1 MNKHLRKFLLL
12 LPCLLLHPE
21 GSRAITVDIPAGEVV
36 SGGDV
41 HSVVTQRVY
50 GEADNFTVLGKQ
62 QVMSGGVTRN
72 SNIYPYGQ
80 QDVLQNGISYGTV
93 VQQYAVQNVDGRAY
107 SSSVGSYG
115 TIYVNAGGYA
125 EDTSV
130 DGGSFFVSSGGTAE
144 GTVIAS
150 GHEYISGTDNNA
162 KVSGGIQ
169 EIRDGGVAFGA
180 QVSGGRQQ
188 VNAGGTVQDTTVFG
202 RGTLEVAGKAV
213 ATTVQNGGEMTVK
226 DGGAAEKTTVS
237 GGTMTV
243 DEEGIAQNTTVLSGT
258 QYVYG
263 RDVNGRVSG
272 GEQIIEGGGSA
283 ENAVVSENGI
293 QQVGF
298 YGTSENTR
306 VDAGGVQTVGWEGT
320 AANTTLNGGTMN
332 VESGGTSL
340 QAKIVSGTQNV
351 FGTDRES
358 AVSGGIQ
365 IVKEQ
370 GYVHNAVI
378 SGTGIQQV
386 DAGGTAENSVIENGG
401 RLTVAG
407 DINGAVVKKGG
418 QAEIQNGGKTSGMSI
433 NGGNSYIKSGGEAV
447 SSIIS
452 LGTEYVEGKSENARI
467 YIGGSQIVENGG
479 IASGSTVNLFGVQQV
494 ADGGQAAESRI
505 IGGTQIVRGTADGTE
520 LFAGLQNIETG
531 GLASDTKIHGGI
543 QTVFSGGI
551 SRNTEADGGLI
562 VLHSG
567 GIMSGITKIT
577 DGILNVAGTNNIS
590 DLELKNALVTIIKE
604 PGFSQLQIDKLDGSG
619 IFSISSNLAQNEADH
634 LDIGGGNGNFGLI
647 VHDYSADGNLPAEF
661 KLIDETSSAADNFY
675 LVGNAVDVG
684 AFRYNLQHDG
694 DDWVL
699 HRTQE
704 HTDSSLI
711 AKNTYS
717 SLASLFYTHLN
728 PLYNRFRMKH
738 KRTGKDD
745 GLWIKGIGREI
756 KFRYK
761 DQTKSNMK
769 IYGAEIGYDREIWH
783 NGGKGLQLGLY
794 GGTSDSRQKYD
805 RGGHGD
811 GETQSLGV
819 YSTLSTADN
828 WFVDVVGT
836 YFWHTQ
842 KIKSYTPSGSDVN
855 GKYDANAWQVSAFV
869 GKRWDIAESWFVEP
883 YMGLNYM
890 RVDGIDYRTNFNTR
904 VSASAA
910 DYLGGSIGVSGGK
923 EFVLA
928 DGTVF
933 DAYGRFSL
941 MHDWDGKSPVT
952 VADEIFA
959 EDTSSLRYELG
970 AGIAAAWN
978 ETNSA
983 YFEASTQLGSSVR
996 FPWEINIGIQFNF

>member
-1 MNKHLRKFLLL
+1 
-12 LPCLLLHPE
+12 
-21 GSRAITVDIPAGEVV
+21 
-36 SGGDV
+36 
-41 HSVVTQRVY
+41 
-50 GEADNFTVLGKQ
+50 
-62 QVMSGGVTRN
+62 
-72 SNIYPYGQ
+72 
-80 QDVLQNGISYGTV
+80 
-93 VQQYAVQNVDGRAY
+93 
-107 SSSVGSYG
+107 
-115 TIYVNAGGYA
+115 
-125 EDTSV
+125 
-130 DGGSFFVSSGGTAE
+130 
-144 GTVIAS
+144 
-150 GHEYISGTDNNA
+150 
-162 KVSGGIQ
+162 
-169 EIRDGGVAFGA
+169 
-180 QVSGGRQQ
+180 
-188 VNAGGTVQDTTVFG
+188 
-202 RGTLEVAGKAV
+202 
-213 ATTVQNGGEMTVK
+213 
-226 DGGAAEKTTVS
+226 
-237 GGTMTV
+237 
-243 DEEGIAQNTTVLSGT
+243 
-258 QYVYG
+258 
-263 RDVNGRVSG
+263 
-272 GEQIIEGGGSA
+272 
-283 ENAVVSENGI
+283 
-293 QQVGF
+293 
-298 YGTSENTR
+298 
-306 VDAGGVQTVGWEGT
+306 
-320 AANTTLNGGTMN
+320 
-332 VESGGTSL
+332 
-340 QAKIVSGTQNV
+340 
-351 FGTDRES
+351 
-358 AVSGGIQ
+358 
-365 IVKEQ
+365 
-370 GYVHNAVI
+370 
-378 SGTGIQQV
+378 
-386 DAGGTAENSVIENGG
+386 
-401 RLTVAG
+401 
-407 DINGAVVKKGG
+407 
-418 QAEIQNGGKTSGMSI
+418 MSI

-447 SSIIS
+447 SSVIS

-634 LDIGGGNGNFGLI
+634 LDIGGDNGNFGLI

>member
-1 MNKHLRKFLLL
+1 MERISCTPRENYREIVEKQGFGFHESYWMEDACYCFTSAEIEALEKATAECYEMYCKAVEA
-12 LPCLLLHPE
+12 CLYDNRRLDALC
-21 GSRAITVDIPAGEVV
+21 IPATV
-36 SGGDV
+36 
-41 HSVVTQRVY
+41 R
-50 GEADNFTVLGKQ
+50 EAIVRSWEED
-62 QVMSGGVTRN
+62 
-72 SNIYPYGQ
+72 
-80 QDVLQNGISYGTV
+80 D
-93 VQQYAVQNVDGRAY
+93 Y
-107 SSSVGSYG
+107 S
-115 TIYVNAGGYA
+115 
-125 EDTSV
+125 
-130 DGGSFFVSSGGTAE
+130 
-144 GTVIAS
+144 
-150 GHEYISGTDNNA
+150 
-162 KVSGGIQ
+162 
-169 EIRDGGVAFGA
+169 
-180 QVSGGRQQ
+180 
-188 VNAGGTVQDTTVFG
+188 
-202 RGTLEVAGKAV
+202 L
-213 ATTVQNGGEMTVK
+213 
-226 DGGAAEKTTVS
+226 
-237 GGTMTV
+237 
-243 DEEGIAQNTTVLSGT
+243 
-258 QYVYG
+258 YG
-263 RDVNGRVSG
+263 RFDFAFVNGVPKLLEFNADTPTSLVEAAVIQWLWKEDVFPSHDQFNSIHEKMVESWKYIHERYQCGRYYFASISDCLEDNATLG
-272 GEQIIEGGGSA
+272 YIISTAFEAGLVPYELDIRSIRH
-283 ENAVVSENGI
+283 ENG
-293 QQVGF
+293 
-298 YGTSENTR
+298 S
-306 VDAGGVQTVGWEGT
+306 
-320 AANTTLNGGTMN
+320 
-332 VESGGTSL
+332 
-340 QAKIVSGTQNV
+340 
-351 FGTDRES
+351 
-358 AVSGGIQ
+358 
-365 IVKEQ
+365 
-370 GYVHNAVI
+370 
-378 SGTGIQQV
+378 
-386 DAGGTAENSVIENGG
+386 
-401 RLTVAG
+401 
-407 DINGAVVKKGG
+407 
-418 QAEIQNGGKTSGMSI
+418 
-433 NGGNSYIKSGGEAV
+433 
-447 SSIIS
+447 
-452 LGTEYVEGKSENARI
+452 
-467 YIGGSQIVENGG
+467 
-479 IASGSTVNLFGVQQV
+479 
-494 ADGGQAAESRI
+494 
-505 IGGTQIVRGTADGTE
+505 
-520 LFAGLQNIETG
+520 LFAP
-531 GLASDTKIHGGI
+531 
-543 QTVFSGGI
+543 
-551 SRNTEADGGLI
+551 DGGLI

-619 IFSISSNLAQNEADH
+619 IFSISSNLAQSEADH
-634 LDIGGGNGNFGLI
+634 LDIGGSNGNFGLI

-711 AKNTYS
+711 AQNTYS
-717 SLASLFYTHLN
+717 SLASLFYTHLS

-970 AGIAAAWN
+970 VGIAAAWN

>member
-1 MNKHLRKFLLL
+1 M
-12 LPCLLLHPE
+12 
-21 GSRAITVDIPAGEVV
+21 
-36 SGGDV
+36 
-41 HSVVTQRVY
+41 
-50 GEADNFTVLGKQ
+50 
-62 QVMSGGVTRN
+62 
-72 SNIYPYGQ
+72 
-80 QDVLQNGISYGTV
+80 
-93 VQQYAVQNVDGRAY
+93 
-107 SSSVGSYG
+107 
-115 TIYVNAGGYA
+115 
-125 EDTSV
+125 
-130 DGGSFFVSSGGTAE
+130 
-144 GTVIAS
+144 
-150 GHEYISGTDNNA
+150 
-162 KVSGGIQ
+162 
-169 EIRDGGVAFGA
+169 
-180 QVSGGRQQ
+180 
-188 VNAGGTVQDTTVFG
+188 
-202 RGTLEVAGKAV
+202 
-213 ATTVQNGGEMTVK
+213 
-226 DGGAAEKTTVS
+226 
-237 GGTMTV
+237 
-243 DEEGIAQNTTVLSGT
+243 
-258 QYVYG
+258 
-263 RDVNGRVSG
+263 
-272 GEQIIEGGGSA
+272 
-283 ENAVVSENGI
+283 
-293 QQVGF
+293 
-298 YGTSENTR
+298 
-306 VDAGGVQTVGWEGT
+306 
-320 AANTTLNGGTMN
+320 
-332 VESGGTSL
+332 
-340 QAKIVSGTQNV
+340 
-351 FGTDRES
+351 
-358 AVSGGIQ
+358 
-365 IVKEQ
+365 
-370 GYVHNAVI
+370 
-378 SGTGIQQV
+378 
-386 DAGGTAENSVIENGG
+386 
-401 RLTVAG
+401 
-407 DINGAVVKKGG
+407 
-418 QAEIQNGGKTSGMSI
+418 
-433 NGGNSYIKSGGEAV
+433 
-447 SSIIS
+447 
-452 LGTEYVEGKSENARI
+452 EGKSENARI

>member
-1 MNKHLRKFLLL
+1 
-12 LPCLLLHPE
+12 
-21 GSRAITVDIPAGEVV
+21 
-36 SGGDV
+36 
-41 HSVVTQRVY
+41 
-50 GEADNFTVLGKQ
+50 
-62 QVMSGGVTRN
+62 
-72 SNIYPYGQ
+72 
-80 QDVLQNGISYGTV
+80 
-93 VQQYAVQNVDGRAY
+93 
-107 SSSVGSYG
+107 
-115 TIYVNAGGYA
+115 
-125 EDTSV
+125 
-130 DGGSFFVSSGGTAE
+130 
-144 GTVIAS
+144 
-150 GHEYISGTDNNA
+150 
-162 KVSGGIQ
+162 
-169 EIRDGGVAFGA
+169 
-180 QVSGGRQQ
+180 
-188 VNAGGTVQDTTVFG
+188 
-202 RGTLEVAGKAV
+202 
-213 ATTVQNGGEMTVK
+213 
-226 DGGAAEKTTVS
+226 
-237 GGTMTV
+237 
-243 DEEGIAQNTTVLSGT
+243 
-258 QYVYG
+258 
-263 RDVNGRVSG
+263 
-272 GEQIIEGGGSA
+272 
-283 ENAVVSENGI
+283 
-293 QQVGF
+293 
-298 YGTSENTR
+298 
-306 VDAGGVQTVGWEGT
+306 
-320 AANTTLNGGTMN
+320 
-332 VESGGTSL
+332 
-340 QAKIVSGTQNV
+340 
-351 FGTDRES
+351 
-358 AVSGGIQ
+358 
-365 IVKEQ
+365 
-370 GYVHNAVI
+370 
-378 SGTGIQQV
+378 
-386 DAGGTAENSVIENGG
+386 
-401 RLTVAG
+401 
-407 DINGAVVKKGG
+407 
-418 QAEIQNGGKTSGMSI
+418 MSI
-433 NGGNSYIKSGGEAV
+433 NSGNSYIKSGGEAV

>member
-1 MNKHLRKFLLL
+1 MPGFI
-12 LPCLLLHPE
+12 
-21 GSRAITVDIPAGEVV
+21 S
-36 SGGDV
+36 
-41 HSVVTQRVY
+41 
-50 GEADNFTVLGKQ
+50 EAARL
-62 QVMSGGVTRN
+62 S
-72 SNIYPYGQ
+72 
-80 QDVLQNGISYGTV
+80 
-93 VQQYAVQNVDGRAY
+93 
-107 SSSVGSYG
+107 
-115 TIYVNAGGYA
+115 
-125 EDTSV
+125 
-130 DGGSFFVSSGGTAE
+130 
-144 GTVIAS
+144 
-150 GHEYISGTDNNA
+150 
-162 KVSGGIQ
+162 
-169 EIRDGGVAFGA
+169 
-180 QVSGGRQQ
+180 
-188 VNAGGTVQDTTVFG
+188 
-202 RGTLEVAGKAV
+202 
-213 ATTVQNGGEMTVK
+213 
-226 DGGAAEKTTVS
+226 KT
-237 GGTMTV
+237 
-243 DEEGIAQNTTVLSGT
+243 
-258 QYVYG
+258 
-263 RDVNGRVSG
+263 
-272 GEQIIEGGGSA
+272 
-283 ENAVVSENGI
+283 
-293 QQVGF
+293 
-298 YGTSENTR
+298 
-306 VDAGGVQTVGWEGT
+306 
-320 AANTTLNGGTMN
+320 
-332 VESGGTSL
+332 
-340 QAKIVSGTQNV
+340 
-351 FGTDRES
+351 
-358 AVSGGIQ
+358 
-365 IVKEQ
+365 
-370 GYVHNAVI
+370 
-378 SGTGIQQV
+378 
-386 DAGGTAENSVIENGG
+386 
-401 RLTVAG
+401 
-407 DINGAVVKKGG
+407 
-418 QAEIQNGGKTSGMSI
+418 
-433 NGGNSYIKSGGEAV
+433 
-447 SSIIS
+447 
-452 LGTEYVEGKSENARI
+452 
-467 YIGGSQIVENGG
+467 GG

-590 DLELKNALVTIIKE
+590 DLELKNTLVTIIKE

-634 LDIGGGNGNFGLI
+634 LDIGGDNGNFGLI

>member
-1 MNKHLRKFLLL
+1 M
-12 LPCLLLHPE
+12 
-21 GSRAITVDIPAGEVV
+21 
-36 SGGDV
+36 
-41 HSVVTQRVY
+41 
-50 GEADNFTVLGKQ
+50 
-62 QVMSGGVTRN
+62 
-72 SNIYPYGQ
+72 
-80 QDVLQNGISYGTV
+80 
-93 VQQYAVQNVDGRAY
+93 
-107 SSSVGSYG
+107 
-115 TIYVNAGGYA
+115 
-125 EDTSV
+125 
-130 DGGSFFVSSGGTAE
+130 
-144 GTVIAS
+144 
-150 GHEYISGTDNNA
+150 
-162 KVSGGIQ
+162 
-169 EIRDGGVAFGA
+169 
-180 QVSGGRQQ
+180 
-188 VNAGGTVQDTTVFG
+188 
-202 RGTLEVAGKAV
+202 
-213 ATTVQNGGEMTVK
+213 
-226 DGGAAEKTTVS
+226 
-237 GGTMTV
+237 
-243 DEEGIAQNTTVLSGT
+243 
-258 QYVYG
+258 
-263 RDVNGRVSG
+263 
-272 GEQIIEGGGSA
+272 
-283 ENAVVSENGI
+283 
-293 QQVGF
+293 
-298 YGTSENTR
+298 
-306 VDAGGVQTVGWEGT
+306 
-320 AANTTLNGGTMN
+320 
-332 VESGGTSL
+332 
-340 QAKIVSGTQNV
+340 
-351 FGTDRES
+351 
-358 AVSGGIQ
+358 
-365 IVKEQ
+365 
-370 GYVHNAVI
+370 
-378 SGTGIQQV
+378 
-386 DAGGTAENSVIENGG
+386 
-401 RLTVAG
+401 
-407 DINGAVVKKGG
+407 
-418 QAEIQNGGKTSGMSI
+418 
-433 NGGNSYIKSGGEAV
+433 
-447 SSIIS
+447 
-452 LGTEYVEGKSENARI
+452 EGKSENARI

-567 GIMSGITKIT
+567 GIMTGITKIT

-619 IFSISSNLAQNEADH
+619 IFSISSNLAQSEADH

-855 GKYDANAWQVSAFV
+855 GKYDANAWQFSAFV

>member
-1 MNKHLRKFLLL
+1 
-12 LPCLLLHPE
+12 
-21 GSRAITVDIPAGEVV
+21 
-36 SGGDV
+36 
-41 HSVVTQRVY
+41 
-50 GEADNFTVLGKQ
+50 
-62 QVMSGGVTRN
+62 
-72 SNIYPYGQ
+72 
-80 QDVLQNGISYGTV
+80 
-93 VQQYAVQNVDGRAY
+93 
-107 SSSVGSYG
+107 
-115 TIYVNAGGYA
+115 
-125 EDTSV
+125 
-130 DGGSFFVSSGGTAE
+130 
-144 GTVIAS
+144 
-150 GHEYISGTDNNA
+150 
-162 KVSGGIQ
+162 
-169 EIRDGGVAFGA
+169 
-180 QVSGGRQQ
+180 
-188 VNAGGTVQDTTVFG
+188 
-202 RGTLEVAGKAV
+202 
-213 ATTVQNGGEMTVK
+213 
-226 DGGAAEKTTVS
+226 
-237 GGTMTV
+237 
-243 DEEGIAQNTTVLSGT
+243 
-258 QYVYG
+258 
-263 RDVNGRVSG
+263 
-272 GEQIIEGGGSA
+272 
-283 ENAVVSENGI
+283 
-293 QQVGF
+293 
-298 YGTSENTR
+298 
-306 VDAGGVQTVGWEGT
+306 
-320 AANTTLNGGTMN
+320 
-332 VESGGTSL
+332 
-340 QAKIVSGTQNV
+340 
-351 FGTDRES
+351 
-358 AVSGGIQ
+358 
-365 IVKEQ
+365 
-370 GYVHNAVI
+370 
-378 SGTGIQQV
+378 
-386 DAGGTAENSVIENGG
+386 
-401 RLTVAG
+401 
-407 DINGAVVKKGG
+407 
-418 QAEIQNGGKTSGMSI
+418 MSI

>member
-50 GEADNFTVLGKQ
+50 GEADNFTVSGKQ

-115 TIYVNAGGYA
+115 TIDVNAGGYA

-162 KVSGGIQ
+162 KVS
-169 EIRDGGVAFGA
+169 
-180 QVSGGRQQ
+180 
-188 VNAGGTVQDTTVFG
+188 
-202 RGTLEVAGKAV
+202 
-213 ATTVQNGGEMTVK
+213 
-226 DGGAAEKTTVS
+226 
-237 GGTMTV
+237 
-243 DEEGIAQNTTVLSGT
+243 
-258 QYVYG
+258 
-263 RDVNGRVSG
+263 
-272 GEQIIEGGGSA
+272 
-283 ENAVVSENGI
+283 
-293 QQVGF
+293 
-298 YGTSENTR
+298 
-306 VDAGGVQTVGWEGT
+306 
-320 AANTTLNGGTMN
+320 
-332 VESGGTSL
+332 
-340 QAKIVSGTQNV
+340 
-351 FGTDRES
+351 
-358 AVSGGIQ
+358 
-365 IVKEQ
+365 
-370 GYVHNAVI
+370 
-378 SGTGIQQV
+378 
-386 DAGGTAENSVIENGG
+386 
-401 RLTVAG
+401 
-407 DINGAVVKKGG
+407 
-418 QAEIQNGGKTSGMSI
+418 
-433 NGGNSYIKSGGEAV
+433 
-447 SSIIS
+447 
-452 LGTEYVEGKSENARI
+452 
-467 YIGGSQIVENGG
+467 
-479 IASGSTVNLFGVQQV
+479 
-494 ADGGQAAESRI
+494 
-505 IGGTQIVRGTADGTE
+505 
-520 LFAGLQNIETG
+520 G

-619 IFSISSNLAQNEADH
+619 IFSISSNLAQSEADH

-855 GKYDANAWQVSAFV
+855 GKYDANAWQFSAFV

>member
-1 MNKHLRKFLLL
+1 MPGFI
-12 LPCLLLHPE
+12 
-21 GSRAITVDIPAGEVV
+21 S
-36 SGGDV
+36 
-41 HSVVTQRVY
+41 
-50 GEADNFTVLGKQ
+50 EAARL
-62 QVMSGGVTRN
+62 S
-72 SNIYPYGQ
+72 
-80 QDVLQNGISYGTV
+80 
-93 VQQYAVQNVDGRAY
+93 
-107 SSSVGSYG
+107 
-115 TIYVNAGGYA
+115 
-125 EDTSV
+125 
-130 DGGSFFVSSGGTAE
+130 
-144 GTVIAS
+144 
-150 GHEYISGTDNNA
+150 
-162 KVSGGIQ
+162 
-169 EIRDGGVAFGA
+169 
-180 QVSGGRQQ
+180 
-188 VNAGGTVQDTTVFG
+188 
-202 RGTLEVAGKAV
+202 
-213 ATTVQNGGEMTVK
+213 
-226 DGGAAEKTTVS
+226 KT
-237 GGTMTV
+237 
-243 DEEGIAQNTTVLSGT
+243 
-258 QYVYG
+258 
-263 RDVNGRVSG
+263 
-272 GEQIIEGGGSA
+272 
-283 ENAVVSENGI
+283 
-293 QQVGF
+293 
-298 YGTSENTR
+298 
-306 VDAGGVQTVGWEGT
+306 
-320 AANTTLNGGTMN
+320 
-332 VESGGTSL
+332 
-340 QAKIVSGTQNV
+340 
-351 FGTDRES
+351 
-358 AVSGGIQ
+358 
-365 IVKEQ
+365 
-370 GYVHNAVI
+370 
-378 SGTGIQQV
+378 
-386 DAGGTAENSVIENGG
+386 
-401 RLTVAG
+401 
-407 DINGAVVKKGG
+407 
-418 QAEIQNGGKTSGMSI
+418 
-433 NGGNSYIKSGGEAV
+433 
-447 SSIIS
+447 
-452 LGTEYVEGKSENARI
+452 
-467 YIGGSQIVENGG
+467 GG

-577 DGILNVAGTNNIS
+577 DGILNIAGTNNIS
-590 DLELKNALVTIIKE
+590 NLELKNALVTIIKE

-619 IFSISSNLAQNEADH
+619 IFSISSNLAQSEADH

>member
-1 MNKHLRKFLLL
+1 
-12 LPCLLLHPE
+12 
-21 GSRAITVDIPAGEVV
+21 
-36 SGGDV
+36 
-41 HSVVTQRVY
+41 
-50 GEADNFTVLGKQ
+50 
-62 QVMSGGVTRN
+62 
-72 SNIYPYGQ
+72 
-80 QDVLQNGISYGTV
+80 
-93 VQQYAVQNVDGRAY
+93 
-107 SSSVGSYG
+107 
-115 TIYVNAGGYA
+115 
-125 EDTSV
+125 
-130 DGGSFFVSSGGTAE
+130 
-144 GTVIAS
+144 
-150 GHEYISGTDNNA
+150 
-162 KVSGGIQ
+162 
-169 EIRDGGVAFGA
+169 
-180 QVSGGRQQ
+180 
-188 VNAGGTVQDTTVFG
+188 
-202 RGTLEVAGKAV
+202 
-213 ATTVQNGGEMTVK
+213 
-226 DGGAAEKTTVS
+226 
-237 GGTMTV
+237 
-243 DEEGIAQNTTVLSGT
+243 
-258 QYVYG
+258 
-263 RDVNGRVSG
+263 
-272 GEQIIEGGGSA
+272 
-283 ENAVVSENGI
+283 
-293 QQVGF
+293 
-298 YGTSENTR
+298 
-306 VDAGGVQTVGWEGT
+306 
-320 AANTTLNGGTMN
+320 
-332 VESGGTSL
+332 
-340 QAKIVSGTQNV
+340 
-351 FGTDRES
+351 
-358 AVSGGIQ
+358 
-365 IVKEQ
+365 
-370 GYVHNAVI
+370 
-378 SGTGIQQV
+378 
-386 DAGGTAENSVIENGG
+386 
-401 RLTVAG
+401 
-407 DINGAVVKKGG
+407 
-418 QAEIQNGGKTSGMSI
+418 MSI

-447 SSIIS
+447 SSVIS

-577 DGILNVAGTNNIS
+577 DGILNIAGTNNIS
-590 DLELKNALVTIIKE
+590 NLELKNALVTIIKE

-619 IFSISSNLAQNEADH
+619 IFSISSNLAQSEADH

-675 LVGNAVDVG
+675 LVGNTVDVG

-745 GLWIKGIGREI
+745 GIWIKGIGREI

>member
-1 MNKHLRKFLLL
+1 M
-12 LPCLLLHPE
+12 
-21 GSRAITVDIPAGEVV
+21 
-36 SGGDV
+36 
-41 HSVVTQRVY
+41 
-50 GEADNFTVLGKQ
+50 
-62 QVMSGGVTRN
+62 
-72 SNIYPYGQ
+72 
-80 QDVLQNGISYGTV
+80 
-93 VQQYAVQNVDGRAY
+93 
-107 SSSVGSYG
+107 
-115 TIYVNAGGYA
+115 
-125 EDTSV
+125 
-130 DGGSFFVSSGGTAE
+130 
-144 GTVIAS
+144 
-150 GHEYISGTDNNA
+150 
-162 KVSGGIQ
+162 
-169 EIRDGGVAFGA
+169 
-180 QVSGGRQQ
+180 
-188 VNAGGTVQDTTVFG
+188 
-202 RGTLEVAGKAV
+202 
-213 ATTVQNGGEMTVK
+213 
-226 DGGAAEKTTVS
+226 
-237 GGTMTV
+237 
-243 DEEGIAQNTTVLSGT
+243 
-258 QYVYG
+258 
-263 RDVNGRVSG
+263 
-272 GEQIIEGGGSA
+272 
-283 ENAVVSENGI
+283 
-293 QQVGF
+293 
-298 YGTSENTR
+298 
-306 VDAGGVQTVGWEGT
+306 
-320 AANTTLNGGTMN
+320 
-332 VESGGTSL
+332 
-340 QAKIVSGTQNV
+340 
-351 FGTDRES
+351 
-358 AVSGGIQ
+358 
-365 IVKEQ
+365 
-370 GYVHNAVI
+370 
-378 SGTGIQQV
+378 
-386 DAGGTAENSVIENGG
+386 
-401 RLTVAG
+401 
-407 DINGAVVKKGG
+407 
-418 QAEIQNGGKTSGMSI
+418 
-433 NGGNSYIKSGGEAV
+433 
-447 SSIIS
+447 
-452 LGTEYVEGKSENARI
+452 
-467 YIGGSQIVENGG
+467 
-479 IASGSTVNLFGVQQV
+479 
-494 ADGGQAAESRI
+494 
-505 IGGTQIVRGTADGTE
+505 
-520 LFAGLQNIETG
+520 
-531 GLASDTKIHGGI
+531 
-543 QTVFSGGI
+543 
-551 SRNTEADGGLI
+551 
-562 VLHSG
+562 HSG

-577 DGILNVAGTNNIS
+577 DGILNIAGTNNIS
-590 DLELKNALVTIIKE
+590 NLELKNALVTIIKE

-619 IFSISSNLAQNEADH
+619 IFSISSNLAQSEADH

>member
-1 MNKHLRKFLLL
+1 
-12 LPCLLLHPE
+12 
-21 GSRAITVDIPAGEVV
+21 
-36 SGGDV
+36 
-41 HSVVTQRVY
+41 
-50 GEADNFTVLGKQ
+50 
-62 QVMSGGVTRN
+62 
-72 SNIYPYGQ
+72 
-80 QDVLQNGISYGTV
+80 
-93 VQQYAVQNVDGRAY
+93 
-107 SSSVGSYG
+107 
-115 TIYVNAGGYA
+115 
-125 EDTSV
+125 
-130 DGGSFFVSSGGTAE
+130 
-144 GTVIAS
+144 
-150 GHEYISGTDNNA
+150 
-162 KVSGGIQ
+162 
-169 EIRDGGVAFGA
+169 
-180 QVSGGRQQ
+180 
-188 VNAGGTVQDTTVFG
+188 
-202 RGTLEVAGKAV
+202 
-213 ATTVQNGGEMTVK
+213 
-226 DGGAAEKTTVS
+226 
-237 GGTMTV
+237 
-243 DEEGIAQNTTVLSGT
+243 
-258 QYVYG
+258 
-263 RDVNGRVSG
+263 
-272 GEQIIEGGGSA
+272 
-283 ENAVVSENGI
+283 
-293 QQVGF
+293 
-298 YGTSENTR
+298 
-306 VDAGGVQTVGWEGT
+306 
-320 AANTTLNGGTMN
+320 
-332 VESGGTSL
+332 
-340 QAKIVSGTQNV
+340 
-351 FGTDRES
+351 
-358 AVSGGIQ
+358 
-365 IVKEQ
+365 
-370 GYVHNAVI
+370 
-378 SGTGIQQV
+378 
-386 DAGGTAENSVIENGG
+386 
-401 RLTVAG
+401 
-407 DINGAVVKKGG
+407 
-418 QAEIQNGGKTSGMSI
+418 MSI

-447 SSIIS
+447 SSVIS

-577 DGILNVAGTNNIS
+577 DGILNIAGTNNIS
-590 DLELKNALVTIIKE
+590 NLELKNALVTIIKE

-619 IFSISSNLAQNEADH
+619 IFSISSNLAQSEADH

-745 GLWIKGIGREI
+745 GIWIKGIGREI

>member
-1 MNKHLRKFLLL
+1 M
-12 LPCLLLHPE
+12 
-21 GSRAITVDIPAGEVV
+21 
-36 SGGDV
+36 
-41 HSVVTQRVY
+41 
-50 GEADNFTVLGKQ
+50 
-62 QVMSGGVTRN
+62 
-72 SNIYPYGQ
+72 
-80 QDVLQNGISYGTV
+80 
-93 VQQYAVQNVDGRAY
+93 
-107 SSSVGSYG
+107 
-115 TIYVNAGGYA
+115 
-125 EDTSV
+125 
-130 DGGSFFVSSGGTAE
+130 
-144 GTVIAS
+144 
-150 GHEYISGTDNNA
+150 
-162 KVSGGIQ
+162 
-169 EIRDGGVAFGA
+169 
-180 QVSGGRQQ
+180 
-188 VNAGGTVQDTTVFG
+188 
-202 RGTLEVAGKAV
+202 
-213 ATTVQNGGEMTVK
+213 
-226 DGGAAEKTTVS
+226 
-237 GGTMTV
+237 
-243 DEEGIAQNTTVLSGT
+243 
-258 QYVYG
+258 
-263 RDVNGRVSG
+263 
-272 GEQIIEGGGSA
+272 
-283 ENAVVSENGI
+283 
-293 QQVGF
+293 
-298 YGTSENTR
+298 
-306 VDAGGVQTVGWEGT
+306 
-320 AANTTLNGGTMN
+320 
-332 VESGGTSL
+332 
-340 QAKIVSGTQNV
+340 
-351 FGTDRES
+351 
-358 AVSGGIQ
+358 
-365 IVKEQ
+365 
-370 GYVHNAVI
+370 
-378 SGTGIQQV
+378 
-386 DAGGTAENSVIENGG
+386 
-401 RLTVAG
+401 
-407 DINGAVVKKGG
+407 
-418 QAEIQNGGKTSGMSI
+418 
-433 NGGNSYIKSGGEAV
+433 
-447 SSIIS
+447 
-452 LGTEYVEGKSENARI
+452 EGKSENARI

-494 ADGGQAAESRI
+494 ADGGPAAESRI

-531 GLASDTKIHGGI
+531 GLTSDTKIHGGI

-590 DLELKNALVTIIKE
+590 DLELKNTLVTIIKE

-634 LDIGGGNGNFGLI
+634 LDIGGDNGNFGLI

>member
-1 MNKHLRKFLLL
+1 
-12 LPCLLLHPE
+12 
-21 GSRAITVDIPAGEVV
+21 
-36 SGGDV
+36 
-41 HSVVTQRVY
+41 
-50 GEADNFTVLGKQ
+50 
-62 QVMSGGVTRN
+62 
-72 SNIYPYGQ
+72 
-80 QDVLQNGISYGTV
+80 
-93 VQQYAVQNVDGRAY
+93 
-107 SSSVGSYG
+107 
-115 TIYVNAGGYA
+115 
-125 EDTSV
+125 
-130 DGGSFFVSSGGTAE
+130 
-144 GTVIAS
+144 
-150 GHEYISGTDNNA
+150 
-162 KVSGGIQ
+162 
-169 EIRDGGVAFGA
+169 
-180 QVSGGRQQ
+180 
-188 VNAGGTVQDTTVFG
+188 
-202 RGTLEVAGKAV
+202 
-213 ATTVQNGGEMTVK
+213 
-226 DGGAAEKTTVS
+226 
-237 GGTMTV
+237 
-243 DEEGIAQNTTVLSGT
+243 
-258 QYVYG
+258 
-263 RDVNGRVSG
+263 
-272 GEQIIEGGGSA
+272 
-283 ENAVVSENGI
+283 
-293 QQVGF
+293 
-298 YGTSENTR
+298 
-306 VDAGGVQTVGWEGT
+306 
-320 AANTTLNGGTMN
+320 
-332 VESGGTSL
+332 
-340 QAKIVSGTQNV
+340 
-351 FGTDRES
+351 
-358 AVSGGIQ
+358 
-365 IVKEQ
+365 
-370 GYVHNAVI
+370 
-378 SGTGIQQV
+378 
-386 DAGGTAENSVIENGG
+386 
-401 RLTVAG
+401 
-407 DINGAVVKKGG
+407 
-418 QAEIQNGGKTSGMSI
+418 MSI

-447 SSIIS
+447 SSVIS

-590 DLELKNALVTIIKE
+590 DLELKNTLVTIIKE

-634 LDIGGGNGNFGLI
+634 LDIGGDNGNFGLI

>member
-1 MNKHLRKFLLL
+1 
-12 LPCLLLHPE
+12 
-21 GSRAITVDIPAGEVV
+21 
-36 SGGDV
+36 
-41 HSVVTQRVY
+41 
-50 GEADNFTVLGKQ
+50 
-62 QVMSGGVTRN
+62 
-72 SNIYPYGQ
+72 
-80 QDVLQNGISYGTV
+80 
-93 VQQYAVQNVDGRAY
+93 
-107 SSSVGSYG
+107 
-115 TIYVNAGGYA
+115 
-125 EDTSV
+125 
-130 DGGSFFVSSGGTAE
+130 
-144 GTVIAS
+144 
-150 GHEYISGTDNNA
+150 
-162 KVSGGIQ
+162 
-169 EIRDGGVAFGA
+169 
-180 QVSGGRQQ
+180 
-188 VNAGGTVQDTTVFG
+188 
-202 RGTLEVAGKAV
+202 
-213 ATTVQNGGEMTVK
+213 
-226 DGGAAEKTTVS
+226 
-237 GGTMTV
+237 
-243 DEEGIAQNTTVLSGT
+243 
-258 QYVYG
+258 
-263 RDVNGRVSG
+263 
-272 GEQIIEGGGSA
+272 
-283 ENAVVSENGI
+283 
-293 QQVGF
+293 
-298 YGTSENTR
+298 
-306 VDAGGVQTVGWEGT
+306 
-320 AANTTLNGGTMN
+320 
-332 VESGGTSL
+332 
-340 QAKIVSGTQNV
+340 
-351 FGTDRES
+351 
-358 AVSGGIQ
+358 
-365 IVKEQ
+365 
-370 GYVHNAVI
+370 
-378 SGTGIQQV
+378 
-386 DAGGTAENSVIENGG
+386 
-401 RLTVAG
+401 
-407 DINGAVVKKGG
+407 
-418 QAEIQNGGKTSGMSI
+418 MSI

-590 DLELKNALVTIIKE
+590 DLELKNTLVTIIKE

-634 LDIGGGNGNFGLI
+634 LDIGGDNGNFGLI

>member
-1 MNKHLRKFLLL
+1 
-12 LPCLLLHPE
+12 
-21 GSRAITVDIPAGEVV
+21 
-36 SGGDV
+36 
-41 HSVVTQRVY
+41 
-50 GEADNFTVLGKQ
+50 
-62 QVMSGGVTRN
+62 
-72 SNIYPYGQ
+72 
-80 QDVLQNGISYGTV
+80 
-93 VQQYAVQNVDGRAY
+93 
-107 SSSVGSYG
+107 
-115 TIYVNAGGYA
+115 
-125 EDTSV
+125 
-130 DGGSFFVSSGGTAE
+130 
-144 GTVIAS
+144 
-150 GHEYISGTDNNA
+150 
-162 KVSGGIQ
+162 
-169 EIRDGGVAFGA
+169 
-180 QVSGGRQQ
+180 
-188 VNAGGTVQDTTVFG
+188 
-202 RGTLEVAGKAV
+202 
-213 ATTVQNGGEMTVK
+213 
-226 DGGAAEKTTVS
+226 
-237 GGTMTV
+237 
-243 DEEGIAQNTTVLSGT
+243 
-258 QYVYG
+258 
-263 RDVNGRVSG
+263 
-272 GEQIIEGGGSA
+272 
-283 ENAVVSENGI
+283 
-293 QQVGF
+293 
-298 YGTSENTR
+298 
-306 VDAGGVQTVGWEGT
+306 
-320 AANTTLNGGTMN
+320 
-332 VESGGTSL
+332 
-340 QAKIVSGTQNV
+340 
-351 FGTDRES
+351 
-358 AVSGGIQ
+358 
-365 IVKEQ
+365 
-370 GYVHNAVI
+370 
-378 SGTGIQQV
+378 
-386 DAGGTAENSVIENGG
+386 
-401 RLTVAG
+401 
-407 DINGAVVKKGG
+407 
-418 QAEIQNGGKTSGMSI
+418 MSI

-634 LDIGGGNGNFGLI
+634 LDIRGGNGNFGLI

>member
-1 MNKHLRKFLLL
+1 M
-12 LPCLLLHPE
+12 
-21 GSRAITVDIPAGEVV
+21 
-36 SGGDV
+36 
-41 HSVVTQRVY
+41 
-50 GEADNFTVLGKQ
+50 
-62 QVMSGGVTRN
+62 
-72 SNIYPYGQ
+72 
-80 QDVLQNGISYGTV
+80 
-93 VQQYAVQNVDGRAY
+93 
-107 SSSVGSYG
+107 
-115 TIYVNAGGYA
+115 
-125 EDTSV
+125 
-130 DGGSFFVSSGGTAE
+130 
-144 GTVIAS
+144 
-150 GHEYISGTDNNA
+150 
-162 KVSGGIQ
+162 
-169 EIRDGGVAFGA
+169 
-180 QVSGGRQQ
+180 
-188 VNAGGTVQDTTVFG
+188 
-202 RGTLEVAGKAV
+202 
-213 ATTVQNGGEMTVK
+213 
-226 DGGAAEKTTVS
+226 
-237 GGTMTV
+237 
-243 DEEGIAQNTTVLSGT
+243 
-258 QYVYG
+258 
-263 RDVNGRVSG
+263 
-272 GEQIIEGGGSA
+272 
-283 ENAVVSENGI
+283 
-293 QQVGF
+293 
-298 YGTSENTR
+298 
-306 VDAGGVQTVGWEGT
+306 
-320 AANTTLNGGTMN
+320 
-332 VESGGTSL
+332 
-340 QAKIVSGTQNV
+340 
-351 FGTDRES
+351 
-358 AVSGGIQ
+358 
-365 IVKEQ
+365 
-370 GYVHNAVI
+370 
-378 SGTGIQQV
+378 
-386 DAGGTAENSVIENGG
+386 
-401 RLTVAG
+401 
-407 DINGAVVKKGG
+407 
-418 QAEIQNGGKTSGMSI
+418 
-433 NGGNSYIKSGGEAV
+433 
-447 SSIIS
+447 
-452 LGTEYVEGKSENARI
+452 EGKSENARI

-634 LDIGGGNGNFGLI
+634 LDIGGDNGNFGLI